1 MIVIADTGPINY
13 LILIGAIDVLPA
25 LYDQVL
31 IPPSVHEELGRQRA
45 PEAVRLWIARPPVW
59 LGVRAPSRSG
69 DSFLIHLDAGERD
82 AILLAEELGAD
93 QLIIDE
99 SRGRLDA
106 KRRRLPF
113 TGTLG
118 ILQAGAKQGLLDL
131 KIAVGRLRQ
140 TSFHISQD
148 ILDELLKSGIDA
160 GR

>member
-13 LILIGAIDVLPA
+13 LILIGEIEVLPA
-25 LYDQVL
+25 LYNQVL
-31 IPPSVHEELGRQRA
+31 IPPSVHEELGRRRA
-45 PEAVRLWIARPPVW
+45 PEAVRSW
-59 LGVRAPSRSG
+59 LGRSPIWLEVRTPSRSG
-69 DSFLIHLDAGERD
+69 DRFLTHLDAGERD
-82 AILLAEELGAD
+82 AILLAEELNAD

-99 SRGRLDA
+99 SRGRQEA

-131 KIAVGRLRQ
+131 KSAVGRLRE

-148 ILDELLKSGIDA
+148 VLDELIRSQH
-160 GR
+160 